1 MYLSSIS
8 IELGKGVLKHNN
20 RNFIAENVDKDRTK
34 NNVEYKKIPLEE
46 AYHTL
51 FDRAL
56 QRYNDKQKR
65 ADRKIDNYLEHI
77 QKGKQEKPFYEIIVQ
92 VGNRDDM
99 GVGSPNERLAKRIL
113 EDYLRRFEERNP
125 NLFVFN
131 AVLHMDEATPHL
143 HIDFIPYTTRST
155 RGLDTR
161 VSMKKALEE
170 QGFVGSGRSD
180 TETMAWLQSEKEALA
195 YIMKN
200 HGIEWENQGNNHEHL
215 SVLEYKREQ
224 RSKEVAELEDEVDAL
239 KTKAENLTKA
249 IDTVTEIS
257 NDEEFEKEFT
267 LPEPQRLESAKS
279 YKGRIEDIFNKLKA
293 FVKKVFV
300 ELMESRSLNAKLY
313 NENTRLGFD
322 NIDLQEINRNYQ
334 KENHKLHK
342 QLSDYRLLRKI
353 LGSKQ
358 VDLLLETAKHPKQN
372 ERNYE
377 NDGVYLR

>member
-200 HGIEWENQGNNHEHL
+200 HGIEWENQGNNREHL